1 MDKKK
6 ARNGG
11 MGMVSFLTISF
22 VVLKVMGAISWS
34 WVWVF
39 SPIWISA
46 ICAIL
51 LFGVVLVAGKMAKG
65 KW

>member
-1 MDKKK
+1 MYKKK
-6 ARNGG
+6 ARKGG
-11 MGMVSFLTISF
+11 MGIVSFLTVLF
-22 VVLKVMGAISWS
+22 VVLKVTGALSWS
-34 WVWVF
+34 WLWVF

-51 LFGVVLVAGKMAKG
+51 LVGIVLVSGRIAKG

>member
-6 ARNGG
+6 TRNGG
-11 MGMVSFLTISF
+11 MGIVSFFIILF
-22 VVLKVMGAISWS
+22 VLLKVTGITSWS
-34 WVWVF
+34 WLWVV

-51 LFGVVLVAGKMAKG
+51 LFGIVLVVGKIAKG

>member
-6 ARNGG
+6 AQNGG
-11 MGMVSFLTISF
+11 MGIVSFLTILF
-22 VVLKVMGAISWS
+22 IILKVANVIEWS
-34 WVWVF
+34 WIWVF

-46 ICAIL
+46 ICAVL
-51 LFGVVLVAGKMAKG
+51 LVGVVLVVGRIAKG

>member
-1 MDKKK
+1 MDKK

-11 MGMVSFLTISF
+11 MGLVSFLTILF
-22 VVLKVMGAISWS
+22 VLLKVTGIVSWY
-34 WVWVF
+34 WLLVF

-51 LFGVVLVAGKMAKG
+51 LFGIVLVTGKIAKG

>member
-1 MDKKK
+1 MNKKK

-11 MGMVSFLTISF
+11 MGIVSFLTILF
-22 VVLKVMGAISWS
+22 IVLKVVGAISWS
-34 WVWVF
+34 WLWVF

-51 LFGVVLVAGKMAKG
+51 LFGIVLVAGRIAKG

>member
-1 MDKKK
+1 MDKRKV
-6 ARNGG
+6 RNGG
-11 MGMVSFLTISF
+11 MGIVSLITILF
-22 VVLKVMGAISWS
+22 VALKVIGAISWS
-34 WVWVF
+34 WLWVF

-51 LFGVVLVAGKMAKG
+51 LFGIVLVTGKIAKG

>member
-11 MGMVSFLTISF
+11 MGIVSFLTILF
-22 VVLKVMGAISWS
+22 IVLKVTDVISWS
-34 WVWVF
+34 WIWVL

-46 ICAIL
+46 ICAVL
-51 LFGVVLVAGKMAKG
+51 LVGIVLVSGRIAKG